1 MHVRH
6 RYKSVD
12 REYAGYSLDI
22 VRKRCLKASSR
33 KSMISPLKK
42 SPTLNIFIDRSI
54 FVEFLQKLGCDESL
68 SCLCCE
74 VIL

>member
-22 VRKRCLKASSR
+22 VRKRCIKASSR
-33 KSMISPLKK
+33 KSTISPLKN
-42 SPTLNIFIDRSI
+42 SPTSIIYIDRSI
-54 FVEFLQKLGCDESL
+54 FAEFLQGLDYDESL

-74 VIL
+74 VML